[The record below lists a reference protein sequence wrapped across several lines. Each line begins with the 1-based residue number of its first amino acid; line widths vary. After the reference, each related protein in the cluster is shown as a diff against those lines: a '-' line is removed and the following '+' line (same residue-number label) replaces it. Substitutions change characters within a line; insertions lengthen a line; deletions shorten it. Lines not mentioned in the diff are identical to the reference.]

1 MKIIFKR
8 ILEYLLL
15 AIFCILLIFGNIFL
29 VYNLKNK
36 FENFNKKYSI
46 EDVIENSEQV
56 IIKDVVNNNEK
67 IIDRDDTKTNL
78 IDILSKLNIRKNKI
92 KFLVNNDNK
101 IDYSIYIT
109 SVDQTETIINF
120 RENIIEINNEVF
132 ECDYKVYG
140 VYAIENDAGM
150 NYFIKDLH
158 NNIFVFYVY

>member
-1 MKIIFKR
+1 M
-8 ILEYLLL
+8 
-15 AIFCILLIFGNIFL
+15 LIFGNIFL

-132 ECDYKVYG
+132 ECDYNTNSLFEE
-140 VYAIENDAGM
+140 I
-150 NYFIKDLH
+150 FDLK
-158 NNIFVFYVY
+158 

>member
-56 IIKDVVNNNEK
+56 IIKDV
-67 IIDRDDTKTNL
+67 
-78 IDILSKLNIRKNKI
+78 
-92 KFLVNNDNK
+92 
-101 IDYSIYIT
+101 
-109 SVDQTETIINF
+109 
-120 RENIIEINNEVF
+120 
-132 ECDYKVYG
+132 
-140 VYAIENDAGM
+140 M
-150 NYFIKDLH
+150 
-158 NNIFVFYVY
+158 

>member
-132 ECDYKVYG
+132 
-140 VYAIENDAGM
+140 
-150 NYFIKDLH
+150 
-158 NNIFVFYVY
+158 

>member
-1 MKIIFKR
+1 MKIILKR

-15 AIFCILLIFGNIFL
+15 AVFCILLIFGNIFL

-92 KFLVNNDNK
+92 KFF
-101 IDYSIYIT
+101 
-109 SVDQTETIINF
+109 F

-132 ECDYKVYG
+132 ECDYNTNSLFEE
-140 VYAIENDAGM
+140 I
-150 NYFIKDLH
+150 FDLK
-158 NNIFVFYVY
+158 

>member
-1 MKIIFKR
+1 MKIILKR

-15 AIFCILLIFGNIFL
+15 AVFCILLIFGNIFL

-132 ECDYKVYG
+132 ECDYNTNG
-140 VYAIENDAGM
+140 LFEEI
-150 NYFIKDLH
+150 FDLK
-158 NNIFVFYVY
+158 

>member
-120 RENIIEINNEVF
+120 RGNIIEINNEVF
-132 ECDYKVYG
+132 ECDYNTNSLFEE
-140 VYAIENDAGM
+140 I
-150 NYFIKDLH
+150 FDLK
-158 NNIFVFYVY
+158 

>member
-1 MKIIFKR
+1 MKIILKR

-132 ECDYKVYG
+132 ECDYNTNSLFEE
-140 VYAIENDAGM
+140 I
-150 NYFIKDLH
+150 FDLK
-158 NNIFVFYVY
+158 

>member
-1 MKIIFKR
+1 MKIILKR

-15 AIFCILLIFGNIFL
+15 AVFCILLIFGNIFL

-132 ECDYKVYG
+132 ECDYNANNLLK
-140 VYAIENDAGM
+140 EL
-150 NYFIKDLH
+150 FDLQ
-158 NNIFVFYVY
+158 

>member
-132 ECDYKVYG
+132 ECDYNTNS
-140 VYAIENDAGM
+140 IFEEI
-150 NYFIKDLH
+150 FDLK
-158 NNIFVFYVY
+158 

>member
-1 MKIIFKR
+1 MKIILKR

-15 AIFCILLIFGNIFL
+15 AVFCILLIFGNIFL

-132 ECDYKVYG
+132 ECDYNTNSLFEE
-140 VYAIENDAGM
+140 I
-150 NYFIKDLH
+150 FDLK
-158 NNIFVFYVY
+158 

>member
-78 IDILSKLNIRKNKI
+78 IDILSKLNIRKNKMKLLI
-92 KFLVNNDNK
+92 NNDNK
-101 IDYSIYIT
+101 TDYSIYIT
-109 SVDQTETIINF
+109 RLDKNETVINF
-120 RENIIEINNEVF
+120 RGNIIEINNEVF
-132 ECDYKVYG
+132 ECDYNTNSLFEE
-140 VYAIENDAGM
+140 I
-150 NYFIKDLH
+150 FDLK
-158 NNIFVFYVY
+158 

>member
-109 SVDQTETIINF
+109 SVDQTEIIINF
-120 RENIIEINNEVF
+120 RGNIIEINNEVF
-132 ECDYKVYG
+132 ECDYNTNSLFEE
-140 VYAIENDAGM
+140 I
-150 NYFIKDLH
+150 FDLK
-158 NNIFVFYVY
+158 

>member
-1 MKIIFKR
+1 MKIILKR

-15 AIFCILLIFGNIFL
+15 AVFCILLIFGNIFL

-78 IDILSKLNIRKNKI
+78 IDILSKLNIRKKKI

-109 SVDQTETIINF
+109 SVDKTETIINF

-132 ECDYKVYG
+132 ECDYNTNSLFEE
-140 VYAIENDAGM
+140 I
-150 NYFIKDLH
+150 FDLK
-158 NNIFVFYVY
+158 

>member
-36 FENFNKKYSI
+36 FENFNKKYNI
-46 EDVIENSEQV
+46 EDVIKNAEQV

-132 ECDYKVYG
+132 ECDYNTNSLFEE
-140 VYAIENDAGM
+140 I
-150 NYFIKDLH
+150 FDLK
-158 NNIFVFYVY
+158 

>member
-132 ECDYKVYG
+132 ECDYNTNSLFEE
-140 VYAIENDAGM
+140 I
-150 NYFIKDLH
+150 FDLK
-158 NNIFVFYVY
+158 

>member
-132 ECDYKVYG
+132 ECDYNTNSLFEE
-140 VYAIENDAGM
+140 I
-150 NYFIKDLH
+150 FDLKWL
-158 NNIFVFYVY
+158 NMA

>member
-1 MKIIFKR
+1 MKIILKR

-109 SVDQTETIINF
+109 SVDQTEIIINF

-132 ECDYKVYG
+132 ECDYNTNSLFEE
-140 VYAIENDAGM
+140 I
-150 NYFIKDLH
+150 FDLK
-158 NNIFVFYVY
+158 